1 MDINITLFLQA
12 AQFAIAY
19 LFLSKFLFAPAYKI
33 LDEQELFEK
42 NLYKNLEQEQ
52 LAKKSLEAT
61 YKERQKIL
69 KDSLINIIPVS
80 VVESSRQKLDIGS
93 TLYQVDAIEELVV
106 DRKKT
111 EDFLIDNLSQV
122 IK

>member
-1 MDINITLFLQA
+1 M
-12 AQFAIAY
+12 
-19 LFLSKFLFAPAYKI
+19 
-33 LDEQELFEK
+33 
-42 NLYKNLEQEQ
+42 
-52 LAKKSLEAT
+52 
-61 YKERQKIL
+61 
-69 KDSLINIIPVS
+69 S

>member
-19 LFLSKFLFAPAYKI
+19 FFLSKYLFAPAYKI
-33 LDEQELFEK
+33 LDEQELFER

-52 LAKKSLEAT
+52 LAKKTLEVT
-61 YKERQKIL
+61 YKQRQKTL
-69 KDSLINIIPVS
+69 KDSLIDTIPVS
-80 VVESSRQKLDIGS
+80 GIESSRQKLDIGS
-93 TLYQVDAIEELVV
+93 TLYDVDAIEKLVV